1 MCTLLRRGGLLPPH
15 GGGVH
20 FREFFIMI
28 RHVFLIGALLFA
40 MTPANDA
47 TAQVVAVA
55 LDLDFNNPADVNSG
69 GNFTVVAST
78 FGGGTQ
84 ISNLKSALVFD
95 APPSSQQIS
104 AIFQSTVCAV
114 PAAVPEPNCL
124 SLLARGLVG
133 FVATRTRSVR
143 KASSLSM

>member
-15 GGGVH
+15 GGGFH

-55 LDLDFNNPADVNSG
+55 LDLDFNDPADVNSG

-84 ISNLKSALVFD
+84 GISNLNLVNISDANFGSAVQYFSNRSIQRYWKHTFASNRLRL
-95 APPSSQQIS
+95 SS
-104 AIFQSTVCAV
+104 
-114 PAAVPEPNCL
+114 
-124 SLLARGLVG
+124 VG
-133 FVATRTRSVR
+133 NGFGGFGNKENSIGTIGF
-143 KASSLSM
+143 